1 MFAHTLEA
9 FLAGAVLGGVVVGL
23 IYHNNQAVVNAA
35 LAKAQSDLA
44 AAQKAALA
52 VGAAATQVA
61 DAVKS
66 V

>member
-1 MFAHTLEA
+1 MFAHTIEA
-9 FLAGAVLGGVVVGL
+9 VLAGAVIGGIVVGL
-23 IYHNNQAVVNAA
+23 IYHNNQAVINAA

-44 AAQKAALA
+44 AAQKTAAA
-52 VGAAATQVA
+52 VGTAATQVA